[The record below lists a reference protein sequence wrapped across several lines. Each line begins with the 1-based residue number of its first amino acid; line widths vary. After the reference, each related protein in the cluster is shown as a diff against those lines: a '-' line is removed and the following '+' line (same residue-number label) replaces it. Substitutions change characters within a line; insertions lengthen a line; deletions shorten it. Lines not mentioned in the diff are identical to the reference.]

1 RLELIEGGGLL
12 IHINDRCVIVLIPL
26 PFGGCGIGKIPVR
39 GDLLDH
45 MRDEPQTAPNQK
57 NIAP

>member
-1 RLELIEGGGLL
+1 M
-12 IHINDRCVIVLIPL
+12 NDRCVIVLM
-26 PFGGCGIGKIPVR
+26 PFPFPFCGIGKIPVR

-45 MRDEPQTAPNQK
+45 MHDEPQTGTSQK

>member
-1 RLELIEGGGLL
+1 
-12 IHINDRCVIVLIPL
+12 VLIPFPL
-26 PFGGCGIGKIPVR
+26 PFCGIGKIPVR

-45 MRDEPQTAPNQK
+45 MHDEPQAQGKPE